1 VVNLLQLAASQ
12 VTTTKSNTVKQMPL
26 PQEIASATCSL
37 QLPQLNAAC
46 SLQAYFSF
54 SHRRYNPQLN
64 RLVLAPQALRLR
76 DQVVH
81 VPLPLHA
88 GLARRQHV
96 TKPLVTAH
104 PEPCPHSAPSTSAS
118 SVMTTAARRAPW
130 APAHTLSSRA
140 ATTKLSPSRAT
151 TQLPTP
157 PPRSKV
163 EVGEG
168 CSPCRCRI

>member
-1 VVNLLQLAASQ
+1 MS
-12 VTTTKSNTVKQMPL
+12 L
-26 PQEIASATCSL
+26 PQEIAFAACSL

-54 SHRRYNPQLN
+54 SRRRYNPQLN

-76 DQVVH
+76 GQVIH
-81 VPLPLHA
+81 VSLPLHA
-88 GLARRQHV
+88 GLARRQPATKSRRRQPA

-104 PEPCPHSAPSTSAS
+104 PESCPHSAPSTSAS

-130 APAHTLSSRA
+130 APTHTLSSRA
-140 ATTKLSPSRAT
+140 ATTKPSPSRAA

-157 PPRSKV
+157 PPGSKV

-168 CSPCRCRI
+168 CSPCREGRLMSR